1 MPYALESMLRIRE
14 MREDRASKELVAA
27 RHARELA
34 ANELTARRD
43 SLQKYNTTKEE
54 RRDKVFD
61 TILHRPVPREEIDAV
76 NSAIAQIDEEGILLA
91 NGVQRAQEDLED
103 KTKEADKAHGRYI
116 VSVKEHAKVT
126 QHKAIWAEE
135 ERKLQ
140 ELQEDAEMEE
150 FTGRKLTNDDDDSI
164 D

>member
-27 RHARELA
+27 RHAREHAATELA
-34 ANELTARRD
+34 TRQE
-43 SLQKYNTTKEE
+43 SLQNYRNTKEE
-54 RRDKVFD
+54 RRDKVFA
-61 TILHRPVPREEIDAV
+61 TILHRAVPKDEIDAV
-76 NSAIAQIDEEGILLA
+76 NSAIAQIDEEGVLLA

-116 VSVKEHAKVT
+116 ISVREHTKVT
-126 QHKAIWAEE
+126 QHKALWVEE

-140 ELQEDAEMEE
+140 EMREDAEMEE